1 MKNSFYYY
9 SPLKKFK
16 EPRKKER
23 TRQRERESTYSSCR
37 IERPTIQLVRTSAP
51 KGVSIVLQQEEEEE
65 EEEEEEKREQHN
77 SFSKQQFL
85 FLSAASVQ

>member
-65 EEEEEEKREQHN
+65 EEEKREQHN